1 MKLTSLELTTI
12 KVMKACI
19 CHPEYGSGY
28 LDRDTKAALK
38 RQGIESKTISGVF
51 SSLVEKGII
60 KTELDEVEDDIVD
73 GKYVTLTYYT
83 FLGYREEGTDFDMAS
98 FNTWIK
104 SVSAA

>member
-28 LDRDTKAALK
+28 LDSDTKAALK

-60 KTELDEVEDDIVD
+60 KTELDEVEDDD
-73 GKYVTLTYYT
+73 GKYVNLTYYT
-83 FLGYREEGTDFDMAS
+83 FLGYREEGTDFDMKS
-98 FNTWIK
+98 LDTWIK